1 MEYIARLELFG
12 ERSVSFVSE
21 IDHTGGI
28 KLFSSYG
35 ELVGYVKEQEVE
47 MLDIKVTDIQGRW
60 RHLSIPASR
69 LSEKLFD
76 KGFGFDGSNYG
87 YAPIESSDMVF
98 VPDFRTAFI
107 DPFWER
113 NTLSFLGSVKE
124 ITSEGFKPYGG
135 DPRMILKKAIQV
147 MKDMDIADEFIVG
160 PEFEY
165 NIFDGVQFRDE
176 LSGSGY
182 KIISRPSG
190 WNVEDE
196 ALEGGHQL
204 PPCRAYH
211 IEAPHDI
218 YRDLRSEAA
227 LLIDQLGIDV
237 KYHHHE
243 VGTNGQQEIEVQLD
257 EAMKLADASMLIK
270 YIVKNSAA
278 KYGLT
283 ATFMPKTTFGEAGN
297 GLHVHMLMRKDGKSI
312 FAGPDSN
319 YAALSDTALHFLG
332 GILTHTPALMGL
344 VCPSTNS
351 YRRLVRGYEA
361 PIAIAFATGNRSG
374 AIRIPGYAKDPEA
387 RRFEFRSGDATAN
400 IYLMFA
406 SLLMAGLDGVRNRI
420 DPMKGGF
427 GPLEKNIYEQTGGIK
442 LLPASLDE
450 ALDELEKGHSFLTSD
465 DVFSEHF
472 LTHWIRVKRREA
484 VEVKARVTAKEY
496 ELYYNC

>member
-1 MEYIARLELFG
+1 MFTSYDELAR
-12 ERSVSFVSE
+12 
-21 IDHTGGI
+21 
-28 KLFSSYG
+28 
-35 ELVGYVKEQEVE
+35 YVTEQKVE

-69 LSEKLFD
+69 LSEKLFE

-98 VPDFRTAFI
+98 VPDYRTAFL

-113 NTLSFLGSVKE
+113 KTLSFLGSVKE
-124 ITSEGFKPYGG
+124 ITSEGFSPYGG

-147 MKDMDIADEFIVG
+147 MKDRGIADEFIVG

-165 NIFDGVQFRDE
+165 NIFDGVQFWDE
-176 LSGSGY
+176 ISGSGY
-182 KIISRPSG
+182 NIISRPSG

-196 ALEGGHQL
+196 ALENGGQL
-204 PPCRAYH
+204 PKCSGYH
-211 IEAPHDI
+211 IDAPQDI
-218 YRDLRSEAA
+218 YRDLRAEAA
-227 LLIDQLGIDV
+227 WLIDKLGIDV

-243 VGTNGQQEIEVQLD
+243 VGSNGQQEIEVQLD
-257 EAMKLADASMLIK
+257 EAMKLADASLLIK
-270 YIVKNSAA
+270 YIIKNSAA
-278 KYGLT
+278 QHGLT
-283 ATFMPKTTFGEAGN
+283 ATFMPKSTFGEAGN
-297 GLHVHMLMRKDGKSI
+297 GLHVHMMLRKDGKSV

-332 GILTHTPALMGL
+332 GILTHTPALLGL

-387 RRFEFRSGDATAN
+387 RRYEFRSGDATAN

-406 SLLMAGLDGVRNRI
+406 SLLMAGLDGVKNRI

-427 GPLEKNIYEQTGGIK
+427 GPLEKNIYENSDGIK

-450 ALDELEKGHSFLTSD
+450 ALDELEKGSAFLTSEG
-465 DVFSEHF
+465 VFSEHF
-472 LTHWIRVKRREA
+472 LAHWIKVKRQEA
-484 VEVKARVTAKEY
+484 VEVKARVTGKEY
-496 ELYYNC
+496 EMYYNC